1 MKIHSLSL
9 PLAAIALLF
18 SSTVGAATAT
28 STAPKL
34 MIDLSKFKLTLPVNS
49 TGGITGKAVDVKPT
63 ELTGTPGY
71 ASKYFYTDTT
81 GAVVFY
87 SPANGATTS
96 PGEGSDH
103 TRSELREIYTGAGTT
118 EWTNAVGGTMT
129 ASLRVDQVADKSGKA
144 IIGQIHGL
152 SSMMILVYYN
162 VPKKTIEVRYFTSPD
177 NKTSQ
182 TFVAASNVNLGAKI
196 NYKIQWIGSS
206 VSVMVNGS
214 TFNKVT
220 PAAWNKVPVYFKAG
234 AYSSTSNVGN
244 PDSAATQVCF
254 YSLNIQH

>member
-1 MKIHSLSL
+1 MKIQSLSL

-18 SSTVGAATAT
+18 SSTVSAAAAT

-34 MIDLSKFKLTLPVNS
+34 LIDLSKFKLTLPVNN
-49 TGGITGKAVDVKPT
+49 TGGTSGKAADIKPA
-63 ELTGTPGY
+63 ELNGNPGY
-71 ASKYFYTDTT
+71 ASKYFYTDVT

-87 SPANGATTS
+87 SPANGASTS
-96 PGEGSDH
+96 PGQGSDH

-129 ASLRVDQVADKSGKA
+129 ASLRIDQVADKSGKA

-162 VPKKTIEVRYFTSPD
+162 SPKKTIEVRYFTSPD

-182 TFVAASNVNLGAKI
+182 TFVAAKNVNLGAKI
-196 NYKIQWIGSS
+196 DYRIQWIGSTLS
-206 VSVMVNGS
+206 VTVNGATGS
-214 TFNKVT
+214 KTT
-220 PAAWNKVPVYFKAG
+220 PSAWNKVPVYFKAG

-244 PDSAATQVCF
+244 PDSAATQVSF